1 MRVFRFA
8 PLAVFAVPSTL
19 PDISISMECFRLAA
33 NMENRTSK
41 RANFHGFLSA
51 ASRRFAF
58 PFNHFAVASIEQ
70 WQIHFQFRCWFAV
83 RKKLFTFGTGL
94 CVGVLCLLLFLR
106 RVLTSSLTETVCF
119 AGIKRFCVMFFEWA
133 DMIFLVTANER
144 PIQRPSPWKH
154 LWKLTLCEHK

>member
-8 PLAVFAVPSTL
+8 PLAVFTAPSTL

-58 PFNHFAVASIEQ
+58 PFNHFAVASIEE
-70 WQIHFQFRCWFAV
+70 WQIHFQFRCWFAT
-83 RKKLFTFGTGL
+83 RKKMTHFRNRIMRGSFVLVAFSATSIDLKFNRNCLFRRNKTFL
-94 CVGVLCLLLFLR
+94 CYVVRVG
-106 RVLTSSLTETVCF
+106 
-119 AGIKRFCVMFFEWA
+119 GYDFFG
-133 DMIFLVTANER
+133 NC
-144 PIQRPSPWKH
+144 K
-154 LWKLTLCEHK
+154 